1 MRSHP
6 LTSAIAS
13 FGLDLP
19 LGHGIP
25 SIEERFVDSVTGN
38 PQLVVKGNRPLLLD
52 ELKKLWLIK
61 SGSIA
66 IFAVE
71 RNDGVL
77 EGRRR
82 YLFSLGVGE
91 ALFGMGANAQ
101 DKPYTMLAVAIEEA
115 TVCQLTTTDIEL
127 KGNSNGKTATLISQ
141 DIIKLTEKWIEGF
154 SIFPGVVTPSTV
166 LDTSAVYS
174 WESLQSHLDQLY
186 SNLYH
191 YLAKLEQTESAQ
203 KLTQFQERE
212 RLNHQVTTEAI
223 AELASVIKPQL
234 KESFQQGTPLLIAA
248 GAVGRAMGIQIN
260 PPAQSEDLNR
270 VREPIEAIA
279 RASRIRIRR
288 VILRDYWWK
297 KDNGPLLA
305 YTREDNRPVALLP
318 MGVGQY
324 EVLDPESGKR
334 VPVNA
339 NNASFVAPMA
349 YMFYRSFPDQAI
361 KALDLLQFTFR
372 GRSKEL
378 ITLMLTGVAAAVLG
392 MVTPQATAILID
404 NAIPDADRGLLGQVG
419 LGLLAASFGSAIF
432 QLAQGLATLR
442 LQTISEATSQA
453 AVWDRLLNLRISFFQ
468 QYSTGDLISRV
479 SAISEI
485 RNRLSGTVMQTLF
498 TSFFSLLNLGLLFI
512 YDAQL
517 ALVPLGVALTAMIVT
532 TTSGILTRRKL
543 RPLQKLAG
551 EIFGLT
557 VQLIVGVSKL
567 RVAGAEN
574 RAFAYWAKYYTQQ
587 IKLVLSTQFI
597 EDLLNVF
604 NTILPTLSQMIIFA
618 VAVQSITKSES
629 GQGLSTGTFLAFN
642 TAFGTFITGA
652 TDLSN
657 TLINIL
663 EIGILWERTQPI
675 LEATP
680 ELDLSKA
687 DPGRLSGQIKLDH
700 VSFRY
705 RQDGPLILDNI
716 TIQANPGEFIALVGP
731 SGSGKSTI
739 IRLLLGFETS
749 ENGTIYY
756 DGQDLSGLDI
766 SAVRRQLGVVLQNG
780 RINSASMFDNIAS
793 GALVTMDEAWEAAKM
808 AGFAD
813 DIEAMP
819 MGMHTVISEGGTNLS
834 GGQRQRLLI
843 ARALVLKPRLLI
855 FDEAT
860 SALDNRTQSIVSQ
873 SIDELQ
879 VTRIVIA
886 HRLSTI
892 RKADRIYVLE
902 AGRVVQQ
909 GTFEELVNEE
919 GLFANLMARQMA

>member
-1 MRSHP
+1 MCS
-6 LTSAIAS
+6 S
-13 FGLDLP
+13 DL
-19 LGHGIP
+19 
-25 SIEERFVDSVTGN
+25 
-38 PQLVVKGNRPLLLD
+38 
-52 ELKKLWLIK
+52 
-61 SGSIA
+61 
-66 IFAVE
+66 
-71 RNDGVL
+71 
-77 EGRRR
+77 
-82 YLFSLGVGE
+82 
-91 ALFGMGANAQ
+91 
-101 DKPYTMLAVAIEEA
+101 
-115 TVCQLTTTDIEL
+115 
-127 KGNSNGKTATLISQ
+127 
-141 DIIKLTEKWIEGF
+141 
-154 SIFPGVVTPSTV
+154 
-166 LDTSAVYS
+166 
-174 WESLQSHLDQLY
+174 SLQSHLDQLY

-248 GAVGRAMGIQIN
+248 GAVGRAIGIQIN

-334 VPVNA
+334 VPVNG

-361 KALDLLQFTFR
+361 KALDLLQFTLR

-432 QLAQGLATLR
+432 QVAQGLATLR

-468 QYSTGDLISRV
+468 QYSTGDLISRA

-543 RPLQKLAG
+543 RPLQHLAG

-557 VQLIVGVSKL
+557 VQLIGGVSKL

-587 IKLVLSTQFI
+587 IKLVLSTQLM

-604 NTILPTLSQMIIFA
+604 NTILPTLSQMIIFV
-618 VAVQSITKSES
+618 VAVQSITKSQS

-687 DPGRLSGQIKLDH
+687 DPGRLSGQLKLDH

-716 TIQANPGEFIALVGP
+716 TIQANSGEFIALVGP

-793 GALVTMDEAWEAAKM
+793 GALVTMDEAWEAANM

-860 SALDNRTQSIVSQ
+860 SALDNRTQSIVSE
-873 SIDELQ
+873 SIDELR

-892 RKADRIYVLE
+892 RNADRIYVLE

-909 GTFEELVNEE
+909 GTFEELLNQE

>member
-1 MRSHP
+1 M
-6 LTSAIAS
+6 
-13 FGLDLP
+13 
-19 LGHGIP
+19 
-25 SIEERFVDSVTGN
+25 
-38 PQLVVKGNRPLLLD
+38 
-52 ELKKLWLIK
+52 
-61 SGSIA
+61 A
-66 IFAVE
+66 IFAVD

-115 TVCQLTTTDIEL
+115 TVCQLSTSQIEL
-127 KGNSNGKTATLISQ
+127 EGNSNGKAATLISQ
-141 DIIKLTEKWIEGF
+141 DIITLTEKWIERF

-174 WESLQSHLDQLY
+174 WESLQSNLDQLY

-297 KDNGPLLA
+297 KDNGPLLG
-305 YTREDNRPVALLP
+305 YTREDNRPVALLA

-339 NNASFVAPMA
+339 NNASFLAPMA

-361 KALDLLQFTFR
+361 KALDLLQFTLR

-432 QLAQGLATLR
+432 QVAQGLVTLR
-442 LQTISEATSQA
+442 LQTISEATSQG

-543 RPLQKLAG
+543 RPLQQLAG
-551 EIFGLT
+551 DIFGLT
-557 VQLIVGVSKL
+557 VQLIGGVSKL

-587 IKLVLSTQFI
+587 IKLVLSTQLI
-597 EDLLNVF
+597 EDLLKVF

-618 VAVQSITKSES
+618 VAVQSITKSQS

-687 DPGRLSGQIKLDH
+687 DPGRLSGQLKLDH

-705 RQDGPLILDNI
+705 RKDSPLILENI

-780 RINSASMFDNIAS
+780 RINSASIFDNIAS

-909 GTFEELVNEE
+909 GTFQELLNQE

>member
-1 MRSHP
+1 M
-6 LTSAIAS
+6 
-13 FGLDLP
+13 
-19 LGHGIP
+19 
-25 SIEERFVDSVTGN
+25 DSVTGN

-115 TVCQLTTTDIEL
+115 TVCQLTTREIEL
-127 KGNSNGKTATLISQ
+127 EGNSNGKTGTQISEG
-141 DIIKLTEKWIEGF
+141 IITLTEKWIEGF

-318 MGVGQY
+318 MGVGEY

-334 VPVNA
+334 VPVNG

-361 KALDLLQFTFR
+361 KAVDLLQFTLR

-404 NAIPDADRGLLGQVG
+404 NSIPDADRGLLGQVG

-432 QLAQGLATLR
+432 QVTQGLATLR

-543 RPLQKLAG
+543 RPLQQLAG

-557 VQLIVGVSKL
+557 VQLIAGVSKL

-618 VAVQSITKSES
+618 LAVQSITKSQS

-687 DPGRLSGQIKLDH
+687 DPGRLSGQLKLDH

-705 RQDGPLILDNI
+705 RKDSPLILENI

-780 RINSASMFDNIAS
+780 RINSASIFDNIAS

-892 RKADRIYVLE
+892 RNADRIYVLE

-909 GTFEELVNEE
+909 GTFEELLNQE

>member
-1 MRSHP
+1 M
-6 LTSAIAS
+6 
-13 FGLDLP
+13 
-19 LGHGIP
+19 
-25 SIEERFVDSVTGN
+25 DSVTGN
-38 PQLVVKGNRPLLLD
+38 PQLVVKGNRPVLLD
-52 ELKKLWLIK
+52 ELKKIWLIK

-77 EGRRR
+77 ETRRR

-115 TVCQLTTTDIEL
+115 TVCQLSTSQIEL
-127 KGNSNGKTATLISQ
+127 EGNSNGNAGTQISEG
-141 DIIKLTEKWIEGF
+141 IITLTEKWIEGF

-234 KESFQQGTPLLIAA
+234 KESFPQGTPLLIAA

-334 VPVNA
+334 VPVNG

-361 KALDLLQFTFR
+361 QALDLLQFTLR

-378 ITLMLTGVAAAVLG
+378 ITLMLTGVGAAVLG

-404 NAIPDADRGLLGQVG
+404 NAIPDSDRGLLGQVG

-432 QLAQGLATLR
+432 QVAQGLATLR

-453 AVWDRLLNLRISFFQ
+453 AVWDRLLNLRISFFH
-468 QYSTGDLISRV
+468 QYSTGDLISRA

-543 RPLQKLAG
+543 RPLQQLAG

-557 VQLIVGVSKL
+557 VQLIGGVSKL

-587 IKLVLSTQFI
+587 IKLVLSTQLI
-597 EDLLNVF
+597 EDLLKVF

-618 VAVQSITKSES
+618 VAVQSITKSQS

-675 LEATP
+675 LEAIP

-687 DPGRLSGQIKLDH
+687 DPGRLLGQLKLDH

-705 RQDGPLILDNI
+705 RQDGPLILENI

-780 RINSASMFDNIAS
+780 RINSASIFDNIAS
-793 GALVTMDEAWEAAKM
+793 GALVTMDQAWEAAKM

-855 FDEAT
+855 LDEAT
-860 SALDNRTQSIVSQ
+860 SALDNRTQSIVSE
-873 SIDELQ
+873 SIDELR

-892 RKADRIYVLE
+892 RNADRIYVLE

-909 GTFEELVNEE
+909 GTFEELLNQE

>member
-1 MRSHP
+1 M
-6 LTSAIAS
+6 
-13 FGLDLP
+13 
-19 LGHGIP
+19 
-25 SIEERFVDSVTGN
+25 DSVTGN

-52 ELKKLWLIK
+52 ELKKIWLIK

-66 IFAVE
+66 IFAVD

-77 EGRRR
+77 EGRHR

-115 TVCQLTTTDIEL
+115 TVCQLSTSQIEL
-127 KGNSNGKTATLISQ
+127 EGNSKGKAATQISQ
-141 DIIKLTEKWIEGF
+141 GIITLTEKWIEGF

-248 GAVGRAMGIQIN
+248 GAVGRAIGIQIN

-334 VPVNA
+334 VPVNG

-361 KALDLLQFTFR
+361 KALDLLQFTLR

-432 QLAQGLATLR
+432 QVAQGLATLR

-468 QYSTGDLISRV
+468 QYSTGDLISRA

-543 RPLQKLAG
+543 RPLQHLAG

-557 VQLIVGVSKL
+557 VQLIGGVSKL

-587 IKLVLSTQFI
+587 IKLVLSTQLM

-604 NTILPTLSQMIIFA
+604 NTILPTLSQMIIFV
-618 VAVQSITKSES
+618 VAVQSITKSQS

-687 DPGRLSGQIKLDH
+687 DPGRLSGQLKLDH

-716 TIQANPGEFIALVGP
+716 TIQANSGEFIALVGP

-793 GALVTMDEAWEAAKM
+793 GALVTMDEAWEAANM

-860 SALDNRTQSIVSQ
+860 SALDNRTQSIVSE
-873 SIDELQ
+873 SIDELR

-892 RKADRIYVLE
+892 RNADRIYVLE

-909 GTFEELVNEE
+909 GTFEELLNQE

>member
-1 MRSHP
+1 M
-6 LTSAIAS
+6 
-13 FGLDLP
+13 
-19 LGHGIP
+19 
-25 SIEERFVDSVTGN
+25 DSVTGN

>member
-1 MRSHP
+1 
-6 LTSAIAS
+6 
-13 FGLDLP
+13 
-19 LGHGIP
+19 
-25 SIEERFVDSVTGN
+25 
-38 PQLVVKGNRPLLLD
+38 
-52 ELKKLWLIK
+52 
-61 SGSIA
+61 
-66 IFAVE
+66 
-71 RNDGVL
+71 
-77 EGRRR
+77 
-82 YLFSLGVGE
+82 
-91 ALFGMGANAQ
+91 
-101 DKPYTMLAVAIEEA
+101 
-115 TVCQLTTTDIEL
+115 
-127 KGNSNGKTATLISQ
+127 
-141 DIIKLTEKWIEGF
+141 
-154 SIFPGVVTPSTV
+154 
-166 LDTSAVYS
+166 
-174 WESLQSHLDQLY
+174 
-186 SNLYH
+186 
-191 YLAKLEQTESAQ
+191 
-203 KLTQFQERE
+203 
-212 RLNHQVTTEAI
+212 
-223 AELASVIKPQL
+223 
-234 KESFQQGTPLLIAA
+234 
-248 GAVGRAMGIQIN
+248 
-260 PPAQSEDLNR
+260 
-270 VREPIEAIA
+270 
-279 RASRIRIRR
+279 
-288 VILRDYWWK
+288 
-297 KDNGPLLA
+297 
-305 YTREDNRPVALLP
+305 
-318 MGVGQY
+318 
-324 EVLDPESGKR
+324 
-334 VPVNA
+334 
-339 NNASFVAPMA
+339 
-349 YMFYRSFPDQAI
+349 
-361 KALDLLQFTFR
+361 
-372 GRSKEL
+372 
-378 ITLMLTGVAAAVLG
+378 
-392 MVTPQATAILID
+392 PQATAILID

-432 QLAQGLATLR
+432 QVAQGLATLR

-468 QYSTGDLISRV
+468 QYSTGDLISRA

-517 ALVPLGVALTAMIVT
+517 ALVPLGVALTVMIVT

-543 RPLQKLAG
+543 RPLQQLAG

-557 VQLIVGVSKL
+557 VQLIGGVSKL

-587 IKLVLSTQFI
+587 IKLVLSTQLI

-618 VAVQSITKSES
+618 VAVQSITKSQS

-687 DPGRLSGQIKLDH
+687 DPGRLSGQLKLDH

-705 RQDGPLILDNI
+705 RQDSPLILENI

-780 RINSASMFDNIAS
+780 RINSASIFDNIAS

-892 RKADRIYVLE
+892 RNADRIYVLE
-902 AGRVVQQ
+902 AGRVLQQ
-909 GTFEELVNEE
+909 GTFE
-919 GLFANLMARQMA
+919 

>member
-1 MRSHP
+1 M
-6 LTSAIAS
+6 
-13 FGLDLP
+13 
-19 LGHGIP
+19 
-25 SIEERFVDSVTGN
+25 DSVTGN

-101 DKPYTMLAVAIEEA
+101 DKPYSILAVAIEEA
-115 TVCQLTTTDIEL
+115 TVSQLTTREIEL
-127 KGNSNGKTATLISQ
+127 EGNSKGKTATRISQ
-141 DIIKLTEKWIEGF
+141 DIITLTEKWIEGF

-270 VREPIEAIA
+270 VRKPIEAIA

-318 MGVGQY
+318 IGVGEY

-334 VPVNA
+334 VPVNG

-361 KALDLLQFTFR
+361 KALDLLQFTLR

-432 QLAQGLATLR
+432 QVAQGLATLR

-468 QYSTGDLISRV
+468 QYSTGDLISRA

-517 ALVPLGVALTAMIVT
+517 ALVPLGVALTAIIVT

-543 RPLQKLAG
+543 RPLQQLAG
-551 EIFGLT
+551 KIFGLT
-557 VQLIVGVSKL
+557 VQLIGGVSKL

-587 IKLVLSTQFI
+587 IKLVLSTQLI

-618 VAVQSITKSES
+618 VAVQSITKSQS

-687 DPGRLSGQIKLDH
+687 DPGRLSGQLKLDH

-705 RQDGPLILDNI
+705 RKDSPLILENI

-793 GALVTMDEAWEAAKM
+793 GALVTMDEAWEAANM

-813 DIEAMP
+813 DIQAMP

-860 SALDNRTQSIVSQ
+860 SALDNRTQSIVSE
-873 SIDELQ
+873 SIDELR

-892 RKADRIYVLE
+892 RNADRIYVLE

-909 GTFEELVNEE
+909 GTFEELLNQE

>member
-1 MRSHP
+1 M
-6 LTSAIAS
+6 
-13 FGLDLP
+13 
-19 LGHGIP
+19 
-25 SIEERFVDSVTGN
+25 DSVTGN
-38 PQLVVKGNRPLLLD
+38 PQLVVKGNRPLVLD
-52 ELKKLWLIK
+52 DLQKLWLIK

-101 DKPYTMLAVAIEEA
+101 DKPYTMVAVAIEET
-115 TVCQLTTTDIEL
+115 TVCQLSTSQIEL
-127 KGNSNGKTATLISQ
+127 EGNSKGKAATRISQ
-141 DIIKLTEKWIEGF
+141 DIIRLTEKWIEGF

-248 GAVGRAMGIQIN
+248 GAVGRAMGIKIN

-318 MGVGQY
+318 MGVGEY

-334 VPVNA
+334 VPVNG

-361 KALDLLQFTFR
+361 KALDLLQFTLR

-378 ITLMLTGVAAAVLG
+378 ITLLLTGVAAAVLG

-432 QLAQGLATLR
+432 QVAQGLATLR

-468 QYSTGDLISRV
+468 QYSTGDLISRA

-517 ALVPLGVALTAMIVT
+517 ALVPLGVALTAIIVT

-543 RPLQKLAG
+543 RPLQQLAG

-557 VQLIVGVSKL
+557 VQLIGGVSKL

-618 VAVQSITKSES
+618 LAVQSITKSQS

-687 DPGRLSGQIKLDH
+687 DPGRLSGQLKLDH

-705 RQDGPLILDNI
+705 RKDSPLILENI

-749 ENGTIYY
+749 
-756 DGQDLSGLDI
+756 
-766 SAVRRQLGVVLQNG
+766 
-780 RINSASMFDNIAS
+780 
-793 GALVTMDEAWEAAKM
+793 
-808 AGFAD
+808 
-813 DIEAMP
+813 
-819 MGMHTVISEGGTNLS
+819 
-834 GGQRQRLLI
+834 
-843 ARALVLKPRLLI
+843 
-855 FDEAT
+855 
-860 SALDNRTQSIVSQ
+860 
-873 SIDELQ
+873 
-879 VTRIVIA
+879 
-886 HRLSTI
+886 
-892 RKADRIYVLE
+892 
-902 AGRVVQQ
+902 
-909 GTFEELVNEE
+909 
-919 GLFANLMARQMA
+919 

>member
-1 MRSHP
+1 M
-6 LTSAIAS
+6 
-13 FGLDLP
+13 
-19 LGHGIP
+19 
-25 SIEERFVDSVTGN
+25 EERFVDSVTGN

>member
-1 MRSHP
+1 M
-6 LTSAIAS
+6 
-13 FGLDLP
+13 
-19 LGHGIP
+19 
-25 SIEERFVDSVTGN
+25 
-38 PQLVVKGNRPLLLD
+38 
-52 ELKKLWLIK
+52 
-61 SGSIA
+61 A

-318 MGVGQY
+318 MGVGEY

-334 VPVNA
+334 VPVNG

-361 KALDLLQFTFR
+361 KALDLLQFTLR

-378 ITLMLTGVAAAVLG
+378 ITLLLTGVAAAVLG

-432 QLAQGLATLR
+432 QVAQGLATLR

-468 QYSTGDLISRV
+468 QYSTGDLISRA

-517 ALVPLGVALTAMIVT
+517 ALVPLGVALTAIIVT

-543 RPLQKLAG
+543 RPLQQLAG

-557 VQLIVGVSKL
+557 VQLIGGVSKL

-587 IKLVLSTQFI
+587 IKLVLSTQLI

-618 VAVQSITKSES
+618 VAVQSITKSQS

-687 DPGRLSGQIKLDH
+687 DPGRLSGQLKLDH

-705 RQDGPLILDNI
+705 RKDSPLTLENI

-780 RINSASMFDNIAS
+780 RINSASIFDNIAS

-873 SIDELQ
+873 SIDELR

-892 RKADRIYVLE
+892 RNADRIYVLE

-909 GTFEELVNEE
+909 GTFEELLNQE

>member
-1 MRSHP
+1 M
-6 LTSAIAS
+6 
-13 FGLDLP
+13 
-19 LGHGIP
+19 
-25 SIEERFVDSVTGN
+25 
-38 PQLVVKGNRPLLLD
+38 
-52 ELKKLWLIK
+52 
-61 SGSIA
+61 A
-66 IFAVE
+66 IFAVD

-91 ALFGMGANAQ
+91 ALFGIGANAQ

-115 TVCQLTTTDIEL
+115 TVCQLTTIEIEL
-127 KGNSNGKTATLISQ
+127 EGNSNGKIGTLISQ
-141 DIIKLTEKWIEGF
+141 DIIRLTEKWIEGF

-318 MGVGQY
+318 MGVGEY

-334 VPVNA
+334 VPVNG
-339 NNASFVAPMA
+339 NNASFLAPMA

-361 KALDLLQFTFR
+361 KALDLLQFTLR

-378 ITLMLTGVAAAVLG
+378 ISLMLTGVAAAVLG

-432 QLAQGLATLR
+432 QVAQGLATLR

-468 QYSTGDLISRV
+468 QYSTGDLISRA

-543 RPLQKLAG
+543 RPLQQLAG

-557 VQLIVGVSKL
+557 VQLIGGVSKL

-587 IKLVLSTQFI
+587 IKLVLSTQLI

-618 VAVQSITKSES
+618 VAVQSITKSQS

-663 EIGILWERTQPI
+663 EISILWERTQPI

-687 DPGRLSGQIKLDH
+687 DPGQLSGQLKLDH

-705 RQDGPLILDNI
+705 RQDGPLILENI

-780 RINSASMFDNIAS
+780 RINSGSIFDNIAS

-813 DIEAMP
+813 DIQAMP

-873 SIDELQ
+873 SIDELR

-909 GTFEELVNEE
+909 GTFEKLLNQE
-919 GLFANLMARQMA
+919 GLFADMMARQMA